1 MALLPDFK
9 SAKTTL
15 FLWFFYIFC
24 IPACNG
30 DEAVLH
36 SVASIEKH
44 TKCLSDDLGKPPE
57 PIQMLREGHIGVQKR
72 HFGLPASYD
81 KRSFGDI

>member
-1 MALLPDFK
+1 MAPIPGFK
-9 SAKTTL
+9 YAKTTCSL
-15 FLWFFYIFC
+15 CFFYIFC

-36 SVASIEKH
+36 SVASVEKH

-57 PIQMLREGHIGVQKR
+57 PIQMLHEGHIGVQKR
-72 HFGLPASYD
+72 HFDLPASHD